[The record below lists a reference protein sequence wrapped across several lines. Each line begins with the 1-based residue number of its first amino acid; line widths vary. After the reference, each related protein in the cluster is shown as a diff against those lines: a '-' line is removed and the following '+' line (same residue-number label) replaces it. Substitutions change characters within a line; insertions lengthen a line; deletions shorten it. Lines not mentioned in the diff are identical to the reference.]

1 MRVQLKTYV
10 RSSGATTTS
19 FRVHFGRR
27 VKLRAFLNDA
37 SARPDYVRSWSNFV
51 VSR

>member
-1 MRVQLKTYV
+1 VQLKTYV
-10 RSSGATTTS
+10 RSSGATTTA

-27 VKLRAFLNDA
+27 VKLRAFLDDA